1 MRRKRGFAALPG
13 WANSPRGLPLYSKP
27 PVPSLTEKLMRDFCV
42 ATPSSASSGSKLG

>member
-13 WANSPRGLPLYSKP
+13 WANRPRGRAAYSKP
-27 PVPSLTEKLMRDFCV
+27 PVPSLTEKLMRDFWV